1 VDNTTKQFVDLY
13 TLSDR
18 TLRMA
23 LKDIT
28 EDEAFTRPSGQANSL
43 HFILGHIT
51 SPRYYIA
58 GLLGNDEEPPWGTM
72 FDMGAEI
79 QERDACPPF
88 SELVE
93 KWDAITPN
101 MVELLSAAT
110 EEKLS
115 EPGPFQPPSCEKT
128 VRGVISFLS
137 WHEAYH
143 VGQAGYVRKLLGHPG
158 AVG

>member
-1 VDNTTKQFVDLY
+1 MDNAIKHYVDLY
-13 TLSDR
+13 TLGDM

-51 SPRYYIA
+51 SLRYYIA
-58 GLLGNDEEPPWGTM
+58 GLLGNEEEPPWGTM

-79 QERDACPPF
+79 KERQAYPPF

-93 KWDAITPN
+93 KWNAITP
-101 MVELLSAAT
+101 MMIELLSAAT
-110 EEKLS
+110 EEKLG
-115 EPGPFQPPSCEKT
+115 EPGPFQPPSGEKT
-128 VRGVISFLS
+128 VLGVISFLC

-158 AVG
+158 AIG